1 MDKLQV
7 EQFIKSVY
15 NAFPMMDITI
25 RYSYDPEGGHWDITH
40 DYPGEWTDIK
50 ALKLGDLI
58 DKNLKNNS
66 IDYTFRYKDD

>member
-25 RYSYDPEGGHWDITH
+25 RYSYDSEGEHWDITH
-40 DYPGEWTDIK
+40 DYPREWSDVK
-50 ALKLGDLI
+50 ALKLGELI
-58 DKNLKNNS
+58 DENLKSHN